1 MISAPGFRP
10 DSGPGQPTGRAEP
23 SNSLAG
29 GRHSNMRTR
38 PTMTDPG
45 SRSHAGARQ
54 LSLLVAAVFSFSCDQ
69 EPQTATDMQCGPHPE
84 DIAIRD
90 FAGAFT
96 PLEPLVFGATGPA
109 AVLSIRTLSVSPSGQ
124 LLLTD
129 SRSLNLKVAD
139 GDGRIVQVIG
149 GEGEGPGE
157 FTALMGAVF
166 LSDDRIL
173 TLDAGRVLATLFD
186 ATGEVLGTFPLQ
198 DQLDPRT
205 VVAIDESAFLIG
217 GMVSTPGEGN
227 DMARIYSLDGTSSE
241 SFLPADQLLFDTRMI
256 VDGVWAVAL
265 PGGSLALGL
274 DVTPAVHLFS
284 ETGTHICTQASEP
297 PEWSQLLP
305 RDEPVAM
312 DQATRE
318 WIQQATMTIGAAY
331 VGGSLYRQYRSS
343 GDNGVS
349 LLAEYDADLNL
360 RNVYTAVPGRLV
372 GGDNETLFFLGDES
386 VDETR
391 VRRFRASQ

>member
-1 MISAPGFRP
+1 MI
-10 DSGPGQPTGRAEP
+10 
-23 SNSLAG
+23 
-29 GRHSNMRTR
+29 
-38 PTMTDPG
+38 DPG
-45 SRSHAGARQ
+45 SRGHAGARH
-54 LSLLVAAVFSFSCDQ
+54 LSLLVAAFFSFSCNQ
-69 EPQTATDMQCGPHPE
+69 EPQTATDMQCHPHPE

-90 FAGAFT
+90 FGGAFT
-96 PLEPLVFGATGPA
+96 ALEPLVFGATGPA

-129 SRSLNLKVAD
+129 SRSLNLKVSD
-139 GDGRIVQVIG
+139 GEGRIVQVIG

-157 FTALMGAVF
+157 FTALMGGVF

-227 DMARIYSLDGTSSE
+227 DMARIYSLDGTNSE

-256 VDGVWAVAL
+256 VDGVWAVAV

-297 PEWSQLLP
+297 PQWSQLLP
-305 RDEPVAM
+305 RNEPVAM

-318 WIQQATMTIGAAY
+318 WIEQATTTIGAAY

-372 GGDNETLFFLGDES
+372 GGDDATLFFLGGES

-391 VRRFRASQ
+391 VLRFRASQGQ

>member
-1 MISAPGFRP
+1 MIDPESRGYA
-10 DSGPGQPTGRAEP
+10 RAKP
-23 SNSLAG
+23 
-29 GRHSNMRTR
+29 
-38 PTMTDPG
+38 
-45 SRSHAGARQ
+45 
-54 LSLLVAAVFSFSCDQ
+54 LSLLVAALLSFNCDQ
-69 EPQTATDMQCGPHPE
+69 EPQTATGLQCGPHPA
-84 DIAIRD
+84 DIATRN

-96 PLEPLVFGATGPA
+96 QLEPLVFGATGPT

-139 GDGRIVQVIG
+139 SEGRIVQVIG

-186 ATGEVLGTFPLQ
+186 TTGEVLSTFPLR

-217 GMVSTPGEGN
+217 GMVTTPGDGN

-256 VDGVWAVAL
+256 VDGVWGVSL

-284 ETGTHICTQASEP
+284 ETGAHICTQASEP
-297 PEWSQLLP
+297 PQWSQLLP

-318 WIQQATMTIGAAY
+318 WIERATMTIGAAY
-331 VGGSLYRQYRSS
+331 VGGSVYRQYRSS
-343 GDNGVS
+343 GENGVS

-372 GGDNETLFFLGDES
+372 GGDDETLFFLGGES

-391 VRRFRASQ
+391 VSRFRAGWGSTRGPRPQDLASGSAADSPSTLQ

>member
-1 MISAPGFRP
+1 MVDPLRDHSTMRT
-10 DSGPGQPTGRAEP
+10 QPTMIELG
-23 SNSLAG
+23 SC
-29 GRHSNMRTR
+29 RHT
-38 PTMTDPG
+38 
-45 SRSHAGARQ
+45 GATH
-54 LSLLVAAVFSFSCDQ
+54 LSLLVATILLFNCDQ
-69 EPQTATDMQCGPHPE
+69 EPQTATGLQCDPHPE
-84 DIAIRD
+84 HIAIRD

-96 PLEPLVFGATGPA
+96 ALEPLVFGATGPN
-109 AVLSIRTLSVSPSGQ
+109 AVLSIRTLGVSPSGQ
-124 LLLTD
+124 LLLAD
-129 SRSLNLKVAD
+129 SRSFNLKVAD
-139 GDGRIVQVIG
+139 GEGRIVQVIG

-157 FTALMGAVF
+157 FTALMGAAF

-186 ATGEVLGTFPLQ
+186 TTGEVLSTFPLQ

-205 VVAIDESAFLIG
+205 VVAIDDSAFLVG
-217 GMVSTPGEGN
+217 GMVNTPGEGN
-227 DMARIYSLDGTSSE
+227 NMARIYSLDGTSSE

-297 PEWSQLLP
+297 PHWLQLLP

-318 WIQQATMTIGAAY
+318 WIQQATMTVGAAY
-331 VGGSLYRQYRSS
+331 VGGSLYRQYGSS
-343 GDNGVS
+343 GDNGVP

-372 GGDNETLFFLGDES
+372 GGDDETLFFLGGES

-391 VRRFRASQ
+391 VWRFRAQG